1 MNLLENLNSVFRNV
15 GKYFSGISIFL
26 MMFIIVADVFMRN
39 VFGRPISGTYEI
51 VQFFLMPMAI
61 FPALGYVYWVGVLPR
76 LSEIIAKSPKGFQ
89 KFNDIL
95 ILIIDLIVFALLTY
109 YGFLFA
115 MSGFESQMAVPLGG
129 ALVSVWP
136 IYFLVPIGF
145 LFVLLEVVL
154 RFFRKPRI
162 EEGEVGI

>member
-1 MNLLENLNSVFRNV
+1 MVILERINSIFRSA

-26 MMFIIVADVFMRN
+26 MMLIIVADVFMRN
-39 VFGRPISGTYEI
+39 VFGSPISGTYEI

-76 LSEIIAKSPKGFQ
+76 LSEIIAKTPKAFQ

-95 ILIIDLIVFALLTY
+95 ILVIDLGVFTLLTY

-129 ALVSVWP
+129 SLVSVWP

-145 LFVLLEVVL
+145 LFVLLEVIL
-154 RFFRKPRI
+154 RFFSKPRV

>member
-1 MNLLENLNSVFRNV
+1 MDILEKVNIVLRNI
-15 GKYFSGISIFL
+15 GKYLSGIAIFL
-26 MMFIIVADVFMRN
+26 MMFLIVADVFMRN
-39 VFGRPISGTYEI
+39 VFGNPLSGTYEI

-76 LSEIIAKSPKGFQ
+76 LSEIIAKSPQGFQ
-89 KFNDIL
+89 KFNNLL
-95 ILIIDLIVFALLTY
+95 ILVIDLVVFALLTY

-129 ALVSVWP
+129 SLVSVWP
-136 IYFLVPIGF
+136 VYFLVPVGF
-145 LFVLLEVVL
+145 LFVLLEVIL
-154 RFFRKPRI
+154 RFFRKPRV

>member
-76 LSEIIAKSPKGFQ
+76 LSEIIAKAPKGFQ

-95 ILIIDLIVFALLTY
+95 MLVIDLIVFTLLTY

-115 MSGFESQMAVPLGG
+115 MSGFESQMAVTLVG

-136 IYFLVPIGF
+136 FYFLVPIGF